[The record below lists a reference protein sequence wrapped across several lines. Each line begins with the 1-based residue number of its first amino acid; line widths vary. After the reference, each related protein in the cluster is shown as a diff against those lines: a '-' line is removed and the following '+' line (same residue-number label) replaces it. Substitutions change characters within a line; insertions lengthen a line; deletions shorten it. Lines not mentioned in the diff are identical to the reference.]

1 MVGDEIY
8 YRRFGFRKMDGI
20 MFPPPTNPDRIL
32 GMELEA
38 FSWQGV
44 LGKVCPVTLKN

>member
-1 MVGDEIY
+1 
-8 YRRFGFRKMDGI
+8 MDGI

-32 GMELEA
+32 GMELED